1 MGRGWWC
8 SPSTCTHLLILLSLI
23 YPLPFL
29 HPCIHILWYP
39 HRWAGQL
46 LVVLTMDVW
55 RMSSMTKQGN
65 FAVSIASRTCGSA
78 DSAWS
83 GQAHS
88 TFHRHPKITQIFWS
102 TLHMDSDSS
111 VFWLWAINASA
122 SRYEASSFQ
131 SCQNFLLYQ
140 RLHFLLM
147 LTTNQLSH
155 GK

>member
-8 SPSTCTHLLILLSLI
+8 SPSTCTHLLFLLSLVS
-23 YPLPFL
+23 PLPFL
-29 HPCIHILWYP
+29 HPSIISSGTC
-39 HRWAGQL
+39 RWAGQL

-55 RMSSMTKQGN
+55 RMSSMMKQGN

-102 TLHMDSDSS
+102 TLHIDSDSS

-140 RLHFLLM
+140 RLHFHYKIH
-147 LTTNQLSH
+147 SH

>member
-8 SPSTCTHLLILLSLI
+8 SPSTCTHLLFLLSLVS
-23 YPLPFL
+23 PLPFL
-29 HPCIHILWYP
+29 HPSIISSGTC
-39 HRWAGQL
+39 RWAGQL

-55 RMSSMTKQGN
+55 QMSSMMKQGN

-102 TLHMDSDSS
+102 TLHIDSDSS

-131 SCQNFLLYQ
+131 SCQNFLLYR
-140 RLHFLLM
+140 RLHFHYKI
-147 LTTNQLSH
+147 LSH